1 MQEPGTLW
9 IHSVPKEI
17 VDSVSDTEKKR
28 QEAINEVIYTERD
41 FVRDMEYL
49 RDAWINPLKSSDV
62 IPEIRRTDF
71 LEQVFWNIH
80 DIIAVNTRL
89 RDALNKRQKHYA
101 VVERLGDILLDAVP
115 HFGPFVSY
123 GAHQLYGKYEFEKEK
138 SANPAFAAFVETTE
152 RLPESRKLELNGY
165 LTKPT
170 TRLARYPLLLEAV
183 LKHTPED
190 SPDKIVLPQV
200 IVLVREFLG
209 KVNTESGRTENRFNL
224 LQLDQQLVF
233 RQGEQVVRPLGP
245 AVCHARL
252 DNAPRTCDYKRRGAS

>member
-1 MQEPGTLW
+1 
-9 IHSVPKEI
+9 
-17 VDSVSDTEKKR
+17 
-28 QEAINEVIYTERD
+28 
-41 FVRDMEYL
+41 
-49 RDAWINPLKSSDV
+49 
-62 IPEIRRTDF
+62 

-101 VVERLGDILLDAVP
+101 VVERIGDIMLDAVP

-138 SANPAFAAFVETTE
+138 NSNPAFYQFVEVSTFPLIFSLVRMLINHDQTTE

-183 LKHTPED
+183 LKHTPDD
-190 SPDKIVLPQV
+190 SPDKQTLPQV
-200 IVLVREFLG
+200 IRLVRDFLG
-209 KVNTESGRTENRFNL
+209 KVNVETGRTENRFNL

-233 RQGEQVVRPLGP
+233 RQGEQVVS
-245 AVCHARL
+245 V
-252 DNAPRTCDYKRRGAS
+252 